1 MSTESAAPKTS
12 AGFDPFSVLGRF
24 VVRAPWLVT
33 AAWIAVVGVLT
44 VAFPPLTKVVEG
56 QAVQP
61 LPPKAMAA
69 AEQMT
74 KDFGES
80 AQNILIVVL
89 TDEGGLQPAD
99 EDAYRKLATT
109 LRGETND
116 VTGVQDIF
124 TTPALRPL
132 MVSADNKA
140 FYLAVN
146 LRATAGSPQSSQAY
160 QRITEIAKR
169 SIAGSA
175 LTADVTGMAA
185 IIGDLSIVSARDM
198 HMIEIAI
205 ALLVLII
212 LLVIYRRPVTVLL
225 PLITIAISVASAQ
238 GVVSALTQLG
248 LEVSSLT
255 IVLMT
260 AMIVGAG
267 TDYAVFL
274 ISRYHEYIQS
284 GTDSDL
290 AVQKALSSIGRVI
303 AASAAT
309 VAVTFCGMVF
319 TRLPAFT
326 SVGPALAVSIGIAL
340 LAAVTLLPAILV
352 LAGRRGWV
360 TPRRALTGRLWQRS
374 AVRIVR
380 RPKVHLLVSLSV
392 LIALGGCAAFLQ
404 PTFND
409 RRQLPQSAAS
419 NVGFSAMERHFST
432 STLLPQYIYVHSPH
446 DLRTSRA
453 LADLDQMAQRVSQ
466 VPNIAAVRGIT
477 RPNGQP
483 LDQTKLS
490 FQAGAVGTKLQDAST
505 QISDKANDL
514 DALTNGADQLATS
527 LAQVRDEIHSASGPT
542 TQLATTLNQLQQQL
556 GMAANLLDNIRGLA
570 NPNGSLVTLAN
581 SVIDAAAPILDTL
594 NNIPLCNAEPACS
607 TARAHL
613 QRLVQARN
621 NGTLAAQPAVQ
632 SLQAA
637 AQSLSTQ
644 LATAGNSL
652 RTAGIGTAGVT
663 QRIARMQETADALA
677 DGSRRL
683 ADGVPTLV
691 NQTKEMGLGMN
702 QAADL
707 LLSMKRDASQPSMT
721 GMYIPPQVLSSDDFK
736 DAATM
741 FISPDGHSVRY
752 VVETK
757 FDPFSTAAMDQVTSI
772 LDTARG
778 AQANTSLSDASISVV
793 GTTATYSAM
802 RSYYDDDLRLI
813 VIMTLLV
820 VFVILVALLRA
831 IVAPLYLIASVV
843 ISFMS
848 AVGLGVVLFQFLL
861 GQPIYW
867 SVQSMAFIVLVAVG
881 ADYNL
886 LLITRIREESGS
898 GIRSGIIRAVRSTGG
913 VITSAGIIF
922 AASMF
927 GLLFGSLSTMVQTGF
942 IIGMGLLIDTFVVRT
957 ITVPALAAMLGP
969 ANWWPAK
976 TIGAVNTEAAPR
988 VGLAA
993 NSIGD
998 AANGPQQIP
1007 TQRLGPGG
1015 RLLVAANSCSGL
1027 PLVPYRSPTVM
1038 SPVLASAAGYRWAV
1052 ALDVPIAAETCAA
1065 DIGLCAVR
1073 KACSTSCLVEEAAIV
1088 AGRGG
1093 AFLGCSASRAASTS
1107 LELRLGLARILR

>member
-1 MSTESAAPKTS
+1 MSTESAGSKAYS
-12 AGFDPFSVLGRF
+12 GFDLFSVLGRF
-24 VVRAPWLVT
+24 VVRAPWLII

-44 VAFPPLTKVVEG
+44 ATFPPLTKVVEG
-56 QAVQP
+56 QTVQP

-80 AQNILIVVL
+80 AQNILIVVF
-89 TDEGGLQPAD
+89 TDERGLQPAD
-99 EDAYRKLATT
+99 EDVYRKLATT
-109 LRGETND
+109 LRGEAND

-146 LRATAGSPQSSQAY
+146 LRSPSGSPESSQAY

-169 SIAGSA
+169 STIGSA

-185 IIGDLSIVSARDM
+185 IIGDLSIVSARDL
-198 HMIEIAI
+198 HLIEIAI
-205 ALLVLII
+205 GLLVLTI

-238 GVVSALTQLG
+238 GAVSALTQLG
-248 LEVSSLT
+248 LGLSPLT

-274 ISRYHEYIQS
+274 ISRYHEYIRS

-290 AVQKALSSIGRVI
+290 AVQKALSSIGKVI

-309 VAVTFCGMVF
+309 VAVTFLGMIF

-326 SVGPALAVSIGIAL
+326 NVGPALAVSIGVAFL
-340 LAAVTLLPAILV
+340 TAVTLLPAILV
-352 LAGRRGWV
+352 LAGRHGWV
-360 TPRRALTGRLWQRS
+360 TPRRALTGRLWRRS
-374 AVRIVR
+374 AVQLVR

-392 LIALGGCAAFLQ
+392 LIALAACAAFLQ

-409 RRQLPQSAAS
+409 RHQLPQSAES
-419 NVGFSAMERHFST
+419 NVGFSTMEHHFST

-446 DLRTSRA
+446 DQRTSRA

-466 VPNIAAVRGIT
+466 LPNITAVRGIT
-477 RPNGQP
+477 RPTGQP

-490 FQAGAVGTKLQDAST
+490 FQAGAVGTKLQDVST
-505 QISDKANDL
+505 QISDKTNDL

-527 LAQVRDEIHSASGPT
+527 LAEVRDQVRNASGPM
-542 TQLATTLNQLQQQL
+542 TQLTTTVNQLQQQL

-570 NPNGSLVTLAN
+570 NPNGSVVTLAN
-581 SVIDAAAPILDTL
+581 SVVDTATPILNTL
-594 NNIPLCNAEPACS
+594 NNNPLCNAEPACS
-607 TARAHL
+607 AGRANL
-613 QRLVQARN
+613 QQLVQARN

-632 SLQAA
+632 SVRAA
-637 AQSLSTQ
+637 VQSLSTQ
-644 LATAGNSL
+644 LATAGASL
-652 RTAGIGTAGVT
+652 RTAGIDTAGAT
-663 QRIARMQETADALA
+663 QRIARMQEIADALA

-683 ADGVPTLV
+683 ADGVRTLV
-691 NQTKEMGLGMN
+691 NQTKQMGQGMN

-721 GMYIPPQVLSSDDFK
+721 GMYIPSQVLSSDDFK
-736 DAATM
+736 KAATM

-752 VVETK
+752 AVETK
-757 FDPFSTAAMDQVTSI
+757 LDPFSTAAMDQVTSI
-772 LDTARG
+772 LDTARS
-778 AQANTSLSDASISVV
+778 AQPNTSLSDASISVV
-793 GTTATYSAM
+793 GTTAMYSDM
-802 RSYYDDDLRLI
+802 RGYYDDDVRLI
-813 VIMTLLV
+813 VIVTLLV
-820 VFVILVALLRA
+820 VFIILAALLRA

-843 ISFMS
+843 VSFLS
-848 AVGLGVVLFQFLL
+848 AVGLGVVFFQFVL
-861 GQPIYW
+861 GQPMYW
-867 SVQSMAFIVLVAVG
+867 NVQATAFIVLVAVG

-927 GLLFGSLSTMVQTGF
+927 GLLFGSISTMVQTGF

-957 ITVPALAAMLGP
+957 ITVPALAAMIGR
-969 ANWWPAK
+969 ANWWPSKA
-976 TIGAVNTEAAPR
+976 TGAINIDAAPR
-988 VGLAA
+988 A
-993 NSIGD
+993 
-998 AANGPQQIP
+998 
-1007 TQRLGPGG
+1007 
-1015 RLLVAANSCSGL
+1015 
-1027 PLVPYRSPTVM
+1027 
-1038 SPVLASAAGYRWAV
+1038 
-1052 ALDVPIAAETCAA
+1052 
-1065 DIGLCAVR
+1065 
-1073 KACSTSCLVEEAAIV
+1073 
-1088 AGRGG
+1088 
-1093 AFLGCSASRAASTS
+1093 
-1107 LELRLGLARILR
+1107 

>member
-1 MSTESAAPKTS
+1 MKGFIMSTESAAPNTS
-12 AGFDPFSVLGRF
+12 TRIDAFSVLGRF
-24 VVRAPWLVT
+24 VVRAPWLMI

-56 QAVQP
+56 QTLQP
-61 LPPKAMAA
+61 LPAKAMAA
-69 AEQMT
+69 AEQMA

-89 TDEGGLQPAD
+89 TDERGLQPPD
-99 EDAYRKLATT
+99 EDVYRKLATT
-109 LRGETND
+109 LRRDTND
-116 VTGVQDIF
+116 VTGVQDIIA
-124 TTPALRPL
+124 TPALRSV
-132 MVSADNKA
+132 MVSPDNKA
-140 FYLAVN
+140 FYLAAN
-146 LRATAGSPQSSQAY
+146 LRAPAGSPESSQAY
-160 QRITEIAKR
+160 QQITEIAKQAT
-169 SIAGSA
+169 AGSA
-175 LTADVTGMAA
+175 LTADVTGQAA
-185 IIGDLSIVSARDM
+185 IVGDASIVSARDM
-198 HMIEIAI
+198 HVIEIAT

-225 PLITIAISVASAQ
+225 PLITIGISVMAAQ

-248 LEVSSLT
+248 LRVSALT

-260 AMIVGAG
+260 AMIFGAG

-274 ISRYHEYIQS
+274 ISRYHEYIRS

-290 AVQKALSSIGRVI
+290 AVQQALRSIGKVI

-309 VAVTFCGMVF
+309 VAVAFCGMVF

-326 SVGPALAVSIGIAL
+326 SVGPALAVSIVIAF

-352 LAGRRGWV
+352 LAGRSGWV
-360 TPRRALTGRLWQRS
+360 TPRRALTGRVWQRS

-392 LIALGGCAAFLQ
+392 LIALAACAAFLH
-404 PTFND
+404 PTFDD
-409 RRQLPQSAAS
+409 RRQLPQSAES
-419 NVGFSAMERHFST
+419 NIGFSAMERHFST
-432 STLLPQYIYVHSPH
+432 STILPQYIYVRSPH

-466 VPNIAAVRGIT
+466 LPNIAAVQGIT
-477 RPNGQP
+477 RPTGQP

-490 FQAGAVGTKLQDAST
+490 FQAGAVGTKLQDVST
-505 QISDKANDL
+505 QISDRTNDL
-514 DALTNGADQLATS
+514 DALTNGADQLAAA
-527 LAQVRDEIHSASGPT
+527 LAQLRDQIRRAGGPM
-542 TQLATTLNQLQQQL
+542 TQVTATLNQVHQQL
-556 GMAANLLDNIRGLA
+556 GAAANLLDNILGRA
-570 NPNGSLVTLAN
+570 NGSVSTLAN
-581 SVIDAAAPILDTL
+581 NVVDAAGPMLNAL

-607 TARAHL
+607 TGRADL
-613 QRLVQARN
+613 QQLVQARN
-621 NGTLAAQPAVQ
+621 NGTLATQPAVQ

-637 AQSLSTQ
+637 VQSLSTL

-652 RTAGIGTAGVT
+652 RGARVNTAGVP
-663 QRIARMQETADALA
+663 QQIARVQETADALA

-683 ADGVPTLV
+683 AEGVRTLV
-691 NQTKEMGLGMN
+691 NQTKQMGLGMN
-702 QAADL
+702 QAADF
-707 LLSMKRDASQPSMT
+707 LLSMKRDAAQQSMA

-736 DAATM
+736 NAAKM

-778 AQANTSLSDASISVV
+778 AQPNTSLSDASISTL

-802 RSYYDDDLRLI
+802 RSYFHDDVRLI
-813 VIMTLLV
+813 AILTLFV
-820 VFVILVALLRA
+820 VFLILVGLLRA

-843 ISFMS
+843 ISYLS
-848 AVGLGVVLFQFLL
+848 AVGLGVVLFQFVL

-867 SVQSMAFIVLVAVG
+867 NVQAMAFIVLVAVG

-927 GLLFGSLSTMVQTGF
+927 GLLFGSVSTMVQTGF
-942 IIGMGLLIDTFVVRT
+942 VVGMGLLIDTFVVRT
-957 ITVPALAAMLGP
+957 VTVPAMAALVGK
-969 ANWWPAK
+969 ANWWPSK
-976 TIGAVNTEAAPR
+976 TTHATDTTDAIDRVDTEVPSCGAEISVQAVTKGIQADFSHR
-988 VGLAA
+988 LAT
-993 NSIGD
+993 NNI
-998 AANGPQQIP
+998 
-1007 TQRLGPGG
+1007 R
-1015 RLLVAANSCSGL
+1015 R
-1027 PLVPYRSPTVM
+1027 
-1038 SPVLASAAGYRWAV
+1038 SAARRRRTLTQHGKR
-1052 ALDVPIAAETCAA
+1052 
-1065 DIGLCAVR
+1065 VR
-1073 KACSTSCLVEEAAIV
+1073 RLSV
-1088 AGRGG
+1088 AGTRH
-1093 AFLGCSASRAASTS
+1093 
-1107 LELRLGLARILR
+1107 

>member
-1 MSTESAAPKTS
+1 MSTESAAPNTS
-12 AGFDPFSVLGRF
+12 TRIDAFSVLGRF
-24 VVRAPWLVT
+24 VVRAPWLMI

-56 QAVQP
+56 QTLQP
-61 LPPKAMAA
+61 LPAKAMAA
-69 AEQMT
+69 AEQMA

-89 TDEGGLQPAD
+89 TDERGLQPPD
-99 EDAYRKLATT
+99 EDVYRKLATT
-109 LRGETND
+109 LRRDTND
-116 VTGVQDIF
+116 VTGVQDIIA
-124 TTPALRPL
+124 TPALRSV
-132 MVSADNKA
+132 MVSPDNKA
-140 FYLAVN
+140 FYLAAN
-146 LRATAGSPQSSQAY
+146 LRAPAGSPESSQAY
-160 QRITEIAKR
+160 QQITEIAKQAT
-169 SIAGSA
+169 AGSA
-175 LTADVTGMAA
+175 LTADVTGQAA
-185 IIGDLSIVSARDM
+185 IVGDASIVSARDM
-198 HMIEIAI
+198 HVIEIAT

-225 PLITIAISVASAQ
+225 PLITIGISVMAAQ

-248 LEVSSLT
+248 LRVSALT

-260 AMIVGAG
+260 AMIFGAG

-274 ISRYHEYIQS
+274 ISRYHEYIRS

-290 AVQKALSSIGRVI
+290 AVQQALRSIGKVI

-309 VAVTFCGMVF
+309 VAVAFCGMVF

-326 SVGPALAVSIGIAL
+326 SVGPALAVSIVIAF

-352 LAGRRGWV
+352 LAGRSGWV
-360 TPRRALTGRLWQRS
+360 TPRRALTGRVWQRS

-392 LIALGGCAAFLQ
+392 LIALAACAAFLH
-404 PTFND
+404 PTFDD
-409 RRQLPQSAAS
+409 RRQLPQSAES
-419 NVGFSAMERHFST
+419 NIGFSAMERHFST
-432 STLLPQYIYVHSPH
+432 STILPQYIYVRSPH

-466 VPNIAAVRGIT
+466 LPNIAAVQGIT
-477 RPNGQP
+477 RPTGQP

-490 FQAGAVGTKLQDAST
+490 FQAGAVGTKLQDVST
-505 QISDKANDL
+505 QISDRTNDL
-514 DALTNGADQLATS
+514 DALTNGADQLAAA
-527 LAQVRDEIHSASGPT
+527 LAQVRDQIRSAGGPM
-542 TQLATTLNQLQQQL
+542 TQVTATLNQVHQQL
-556 GMAANLLDNIRGLA
+556 GAAANLLDNIRGLA
-570 NPNGSLVTLAN
+570 NGSVSTLAN
-581 SVIDAAAPILDTL
+581 NVVDAAGPMLNAL

-607 TARAHL
+607 TGRADL
-613 QRLVQARN
+613 QQRVQARN
-621 NGTLAAQPAVQ
+621 NGTLATQPAAQ

-637 AQSLSTQ
+637 AQSLSTL

-652 RTAGIGTAGVT
+652 RAASVNTAGVP
-663 QRIARMQETADALA
+663 QQIARVQETADALA

-683 ADGVPTLV
+683 AEGVRTLV
-691 NQTKEMGLGMN
+691 NQTKQMGLGMN
-702 QAADL
+702 QAADF
-707 LLSMKRDASQPSMT
+707 LLSMKRDAAQQSMA

-736 DAATM
+736 NAAKM

-778 AQANTSLSDASISVV
+778 AQPNTSLSDASISTL

-802 RSYYDDDLRLI
+802 RSYFHDDVRLI
-813 VIMTLLV
+813 AILTLFV
-820 VFVILVALLRA
+820 VFLILVGLLRA

-843 ISFMS
+843 ISYLS
-848 AVGLGVVLFQFLL
+848 AVGLGVVLFQFVL

-867 SVQSMAFIVLVAVG
+867 NVQAMAFIVLVAVG

-927 GLLFGSLSTMVQTGF
+927 GLLFGSVSTMVQTGF
-942 IIGMGLLIDTFVVRT
+942 VVGMGLLIDTFVVRT
-957 ITVPALAAMLGP
+957 VTVPAMAALVGK
-969 ANWWPAK
+969 ANWWPSK
-976 TIGAVNTEAAPR
+976 TTDATDTTDAIDRVDTEVPSCAPKF
-988 VGLAA
+988 
-993 NSIGD
+993 
-998 AANGPQQIP
+998 
-1007 TQRLGPGG
+1007 
-1015 RLLVAANSCSGL
+1015 
-1027 PLVPYRSPTVM
+1027 RS
-1038 SPVLASAAGYRWAV
+1038 R
-1052 ALDVPIAAETCAA
+1052 
-1065 DIGLCAVR
+1065 R
-1073 KACSTSCLVEEAAIV
+1073 
-1088 AGRGG
+1088 
-1093 AFLGCSASRAASTS
+1093 
-1107 LELRLGLARILR
+1107 